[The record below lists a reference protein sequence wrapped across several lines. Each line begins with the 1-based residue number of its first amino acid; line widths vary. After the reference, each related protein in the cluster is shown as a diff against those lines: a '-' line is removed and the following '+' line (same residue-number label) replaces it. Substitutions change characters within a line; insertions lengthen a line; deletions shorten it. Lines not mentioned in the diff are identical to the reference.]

1 MKEIL
6 YRLFNHDTL
15 DKATAHQVLVDLAG
29 GKFNQSQVAAF
40 LTVYMMRTIT
50 VDELTG
56 FRDAML
62 ELCVPVDLEGY
73 DAIDLCGTGGD
84 GKNTFNISTLSSFV
98 VAGAGQ
104 AVAKHGNNGVSS
116 VCGSSNLM
124 NYFGY
129 EFTNDSTELKRT
141 LDEANICFLHAPLF
155 HPAMKNV
162 APIRKDLGVKTFF
175 NMLGPMVNPSF
186 PSKQLVGVF
195 SLELARLYGY
205 LYQKTTKDF
214 LILHALDGYDEISLT
229 GAFKMVTNEG
239 EQLLQPTD
247 LGLSQLSQQDIYGG
261 DTVESSAKI
270 FEHVLKCEATDA
282 QHQVVVANSGMALYC
297 ADRSQS
303 LEEAL
308 AKADESLKSG
318 KALNAF
324 KKLIEKKTSIA
335 NS

>member
-15 DKATAHQVLVDLAG
+15 DKDTAHKVLVDLAG

-50 VDELTG
+50 VDELAG

-62 ELCVPVDLEGY
+62 ELCVRVPLEAY

-84 GKNTFNISTLSSFV
+84 GQNTFNISTLSSFV
-98 VAGAGQ
+98 VAGTGQ

-116 VCGSSNLM
+116 ICGSSNLM
-124 NYFGY
+124 SYFGY
-129 EFTNDSTELKRT
+129 EFTNDVSELKRT

-186 PSKQLVGVF
+186 PAKQLVGVF

-205 LYQKTTKDF
+205 LYQKTNKEF

-229 GAFKMVTNEG
+229 GAFKMITNEG
-239 EQLLQPTD
+239 EQLLQPAD
-247 LGLSQLSQQDIYGG
+247 LGLKQWGKEKIYGG
-261 DTVESSAKI
+261 DTIESSAKI
-270 FEHVLKCEATDA
+270 FEQVLKGEATPA
-282 QHQVVVANSGMALYC
+282 QHEVVAANAGMALYC
-297 ADRSQS
+297 TDRSLS
-303 LEEAL
+303 LEEAVE
-308 AKADESLKSG
+308 KASESLKSG
-318 KALNAF
+318 RALEAF
-324 KKLIEKKTSIA
+324 KKLI
-335 NS
+335 NN